1 MPDPI
6 RILAEPVDVHTCSFT
21 VERPVLPERAVRFG
35 SAEAAKG
42 SPLAEALFAVPGVAA
57 VAVSGRKVVVRKS
70 TTDEWGP
77 TARAIGAALREKIT
91 GGGPL
96 FADAAVR
103 GTPKDEELRAKVAQ
117 TVETEINPVVAG
129 HGGHIDIVDV
139 KDGVAFVVMAGGCQ
153 GCGMAHITLRQG
165 VERLVKE
172 RLPEVT
178 EVIDVTDHGG
188 GTQPFVPRQ
197 AP

>member
-6 RILAEPVDVHTCSFT
+6 RILAEPLDVATCVFT

-35 SAEAAKG
+35 SAEAAKE
-42 SPLAEALFAVPGVAA
+42 SPLAEALFAVPGVTAIAA
-57 VAVSGRKVVVRKS
+57 SGRKVVIRKS
-70 TTDEWGP
+70 TTDEWGA
-77 TARAIGAALREKIT
+77 TARAIGAAIREKVT
-91 GGGPL
+91 AGGTL
-96 FADAAVR
+96 FAESAIR
-103 GTPKDEELRAKVAQ
+103 GTPQDEALRAKVAQ
-117 TVETEINPVVAG
+117 TIDTEINPVVAG
-129 HGGHIDIVDV
+129 HGGHIGIVDV
-139 KDGVAFVVMAGGCQ
+139 KDGVVFVIMAGGCQ

-172 RLPEVT
+172 RIPEVT
-178 EVIDVTDHGG
+178 EVVDVTDHGG

>member
-1 MPDPI
+1 MADSL
-6 RILAEPVDVHTCSFT
+6 RILAEPLDAHTCSFT

-35 SAEAAKG
+35 GAEAAKG

-57 VAVSGRKVVVRKS
+57 VAASGRKVVVKKS
-70 TTDEWGP
+70 GTEEWGP
-77 TARAIGAALREKIT
+77 TARAIGAALREKIL

-96 FADAAVR
+96 FSGEAVQ
-103 GTPKDEELRAKVAQ
+103 GTPRDEEMRAKVLQ
-117 TVETEINPVVAG
+117 TVESEINPVVAG

-139 KDGVAFVVMAGGCQ
+139 KDGVVFVHMSGGCQ

-172 RLPEVT
+172 RIPEIA
-178 EVIDVTDHGG
+178 EVVDVTDHGG
-188 GTQPFVPRQ
+188 GLQPFVPRQ